1 MILVH
6 VVDLALRVELFEKSL
21 FLPLAV
27 TDVESISCVLFVIED
42 FYLVWQL
49 IVVGTL
55 DVAISL
61 LVRSPCDSI
70 RICLHDF
77 LARA

>member
-1 MILVH
+1 MVLMQVAR
-6 VVDLALRVELFEKSL
+6 LALGLKLFKQVL
-21 FLPLAV
+21 LLPLAV
-27 TDVESISCVLFVIED
+27 TDVESIPCVLFVIED